1 MQEYPRVAASRGC
14 RQIYSLTPSEDCRG
28 NFIMRYPI
36 FWAKKI
42 VFNVAPLLY
51 IESEDI
57 SYGFIYLENKCGI
70 DKWGNMNYLRATK

>member
-1 MQEYPRVAASRGC
+1 
-14 RQIYSLTPSEDCRG
+14 
-28 NFIMRYPI
+28 MRSPI
-36 FWAKKI
+36 FGAKKI